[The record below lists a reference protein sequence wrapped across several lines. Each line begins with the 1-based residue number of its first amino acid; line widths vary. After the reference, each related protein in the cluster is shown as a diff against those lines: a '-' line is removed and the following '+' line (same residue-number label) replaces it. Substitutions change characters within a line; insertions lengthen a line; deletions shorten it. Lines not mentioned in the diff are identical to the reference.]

1 VTDSLYEYAVRLL
14 ARRAFGTEELRR
26 RLHRRGDH
34 NEAEEVLVRLTR
46 QGYLNDEEF
55 ADGRALICRTR
66 KHWGN
71 LRITQDLKRLGLNA
85 RMIRLAINRLD
96 EARPERE
103 GLKKVIASWVK
114 AKGNPG
120 TAADLKKLY
129 DRCFRLGYRS
139 DLVREELADFFDRI
153 NW

>member
-1 VTDSLYEYAVRLL
+1 MTDSLYEYAVRLL
-14 ARRAFGTEELRR
+14 TRRAFGTEELRR
-26 RLHRRGDH
+26 RLCRRAGR
-34 NEAEEVLVRLTR
+34 NEAEEVLARLTR

-55 ADGRALICRTR
+55 ADGRALFCRSR

-71 LRITQDLKRLGLNA
+71 LRIIQDLKRLGLNA
-85 RMIRLAINRLD
+85 KMVRLAINRLD

-114 AKGNPG
+114 AKGEPG
-120 TAADLKKLY
+120 TAAEVKKLY

-139 DLVREELADFFDRI
+139 ELVREELADFFDRI